1 MNEQRILDSHIAA
14 VNAVAA
20 GGDAEQLAAGL
31 TPDCTMTFEGIPV
44 GPFEGREAVVAAYRM
59 NPPDDQ
65 VVVLDSRLGEGRI
78 EATYAWSASPDRAAG
93 RILLDLEGD
102 LVKTWTVD
110 YWT

>member
-1 MNEQRILDSHIAA
+1 MNEQQILDRHLAA

-44 GPFEGREAVVAAYRM
+44 GPFAGREAVVAAYRT

-65 VVVLDSRLGEGRI
+65 VVVLDSSLGEGRI
-78 EATYAWSASPDRAAG
+78 EATYAWSAEPEKPAG
-93 RILLDLEGD
+93 RILLELEDD